1 MRTLRFDIITIF
13 PGMFESPF
21 NESILHRARQQ
32 GLLDI
37 RIHNL
42 RDYSLNKHKKV
53 DDYPF
58 GGGVG
63 LVMNVEPIA
72 RAIDEIKKDVP
83 KARTILMSPSGKPLN
98 QEKAWEL
105 SREEN
110 LVLVCGRYEGVDERV
125 RLHCVDEEIS
135 IGDYVLSGGE
145 VPAMVVIETVSRLI
159 PGVLGDENSVVEES
173 FSEPLLEYPQYTR
186 PRDFKGYKVPEVLI
200 SGNHKNIQDW
210 QRQQALKKTAEVRPD
225 LLKKHELSNQELGQE
240 KAPLKELNIG

>member
-21 NESILHRARQQ
+21 DESILQRARQQ

-63 LVMNVEPIA
+63 LVMNVEPIS
-72 RAIDEIKKDVP
+72 RAIDDIKKQIP
-83 KARTILMSPSGKPLN
+83 NARTILMSPGGKPFN

-110 LVLVCGRYEGVDERV
+110 LILVCGRYEGVDERV

-145 VPAMVVIETVSRLI
+145 IPAMAVVETVSRLI

-173 FSEPLLEYPQYTR
+173 FSHPLLEYPQYTR
-186 PRDFKGYKVPEVLI
+186 PRDFKGYKVPEVLV

-210 QRQQALKKTAEVRPD
+210 QRQQALKKTASVRPD
-225 LLKKHELSNQELGQE
+225 LLKKLELSDQDKL
-240 KAPLKELNIG
+240 ALKDLNIG